1 MMAARR
7 KRVAGKPP
15 EEKRASSSKEKGV
28 EKQKS
33 KEAIVEDTQEK
44 EDKIVPVE
52 EGSEFPFKEKEIPI
66 EEEKSVEKG
75 NLGFHNRAP
84 LQADERAKELL
95 KNTLQ
100 HPITLTAEDLL
111 NVSEPMRMEL
121 KKLLTKKR
129 LEKKSVHFSGD
140 TSGIDGPWRNVSSPS
155 VKGKV
160 TTLPDATCEI
170 LKEDKDGLRKGDI
183 VIGDPVSQY
192 LATLRPGEKPK
203 PIVVARES
211 QGLRAIY
218 PLINTVGV
226 TESLLDSGS
235 QIISMS
241 KKVADELGVKW
252 NSEFTIEMESA
263 NRSLEST
270 LGLAKNVPFSCGAIT
285 VYLQVHIM
293 SNPAYKVLLGRPFDI
308 VTESLVKNDKDGG
321 QTLTLTDPNSGE
333 RCVMVTYERGKPPD
347 ILKKPVKEDFQN
359 ALRKQC

>member
-7 KRVAGKPP
+7 KRGAGKPP
-15 EEKRASSSKEKGV
+15 EEKRASSSKEKDE
-28 EKQKS
+28 EKQK
-33 KEAIVEDTQEK
+33 EAVIEDTQENQNK
-44 EDKIVPVE
+44 AAQETVE
-52 EGSEFPFKEKEIPI
+52 LDFPFKENEIPI
-66 EEEKSVEKG
+66 VEEKSVAKG

-111 NVSEPMRMEL
+111 NVSEPIRMEL

-129 LEKKSVHFSGD
+129 LEKKTVHFSGD
-140 TSGIDGPWRNVSSPS
+140 TSGIDGPWRDVSSSS
-155 VKGKV
+155 VKGRV
-160 TTLPDATCEI
+160 TTLPDATCEV
-170 LKEDKDGLRKGDI
+170 LKEDKDGLKKGDI

-192 LATLRPGEKPK
+192 LATLSPGEKPK

-218 PLINTVGV
+218 PLINAVGV

-235 QIISMS
+235 QIISMA
-241 KKVADELGVKW
+241 KKVANELGVKW

-263 NRSLEST
+263 NRTLEST
-270 LGLAKNVPFSCGAIT
+270 LGLARNVPFSCGAIT

-293 SNPAYKVLLGRPFDI
+293 LNPAYKVLLGRPFDI
-308 VTESLVKNDKDGG
+308 ITESLVKNDKDGG
-321 QTLTLTDPNSGE
+321 QTLTLTNPNSGE
-333 RCVMVTYERGKPPD
+333 RCIMATYERGKPPE
-347 ILKKPVKEDFQN
+347 ILKKPVNEDFQN

>member
-1 MMAARR
+1 MAARR
-7 KRVAGKPP
+7 RRIAGKPP
-15 EEKRASSSKEKGV
+15 EEKKPSILKEKGV

-33 KEAIVEDTQEK
+33 MEAVVEDTQEK
-44 EDKIVPVE
+44 EEKRVQVE
-52 EGSEFPFKEKEIPI
+52 SELDFPFKENEMPT
-66 EEEKSVEKG
+66 VERKNATKG

-111 NVSEPMRMEL
+111 NVSEPIRMEL

-140 TSGIDGPWRNVSSPS
+140 TSGVEGPWRDISSSS
-155 VKGKV
+155 VKGIIN
-160 TTLPDATCEI
+160 TLPDAICET
-170 LKEDKDGLRKGDI
+170 LKEDRDGLKKGDI

-203 PIVVARES
+203 TIVVARES

-235 QIISMS
+235 QIISMAR
-241 KKVADELGVKW
+241 KVAEELGIKW

-270 LGLAKNVPFSCGAIT
+270 LGLAKNIPFACGAIT

-308 VTESLVKNDKDGG
+308 ITESLVKNEKDGG
-321 QTLTLTDPNSGE
+321 QTLTLTDPNTGE
-333 RCVMVTYERGKPPD
+333 RCIMATYERGKPPE
-347 ILKKPVKEDFQN
+347 ILKKPVSEDFQN

>member
-1 MMAARR
+1 MMAAKR
-7 KRVAGKPP
+7 KRGAGKLP
-15 EEKRASSSKEKGV
+15 EEKRASSSKEKDE
-28 EKQKS
+28 EKQK
-33 KEAIVEDTQEK
+33 ETVVEDTQEDQNK
-44 EDKIVPVE
+44 AVQEEVE
-52 EGSEFPFKEKEIPI
+52 LDFSFKKNEIPI
-66 EEEKSVEKG
+66 VEEKSVAKG

-111 NVSEPMRMEL
+111 NVSEPIRMEL

-140 TSGIDGPWRNVSSPS
+140 ISGIDGPWRDVSSSS
-155 VKGKV
+155 VKGRV
-160 TTLPDATCEI
+160 TALPDATCEI
-170 LKEDKDGLRKGDI
+170 LKEDRDGLKRGDI

-203 PIVVARES
+203 PIAVARES
-211 QGLRAIY
+211 QDLRAIY

-226 TESLLDSGS
+226 TESLLDSGL
-235 QIISMS
+235 QIISMA

-252 NSEFTIEMESA
+252 NSEFTIEMKSA
-263 NRSLEST
+263 NRTLEST
-270 LGLAKNVPFSCGAIT
+270 LGLAKNVPFFCGAIT

-293 SNPAYKVLLGRPFDI
+293 SNPAYKVSLGRPFDI
-308 VTESLVKNDKDGG
+308 ITESLVKNDKDGG

-333 RCVMVTYERGKPPD
+333 RCIMATYERGKPPE
-347 ILKKPVKEDFQN
+347 ILKKPVNEDFQN

>member
-7 KRVAGKPP
+7 KRLAGKPP
-15 EEKRASSSKEKGV
+15 EEKGTSNIKGKSV
-28 EKQKS
+28 EKQS
-33 KEAIVEDTQEK
+33 SRESVVDDTQGEEEK
-44 EDKIVPVE
+44 IPQAEAVL
-52 EGSEFPFKEKEIPI
+52 EFPFKESEVPI
-66 EEEKSVEKG
+66 VEGKSVTKG
-75 NLGFHNRAP
+75 NSGFHNRAP

-100 HPITLTAEDLL
+100 HPISLTAEDLL

-129 LEKKSVHFSGD
+129 LEKKSVHFSESS
-140 TSGIDGPWRNVSSPS
+140 SGIEGPWRDVSSSS
-155 VKGKV
+155 VKGK
-160 TTLPDATCEI
+160 TSTLPEATCEI
-170 LKEDKDGLRKGDI
+170 LAEDRDGMKKGDI

-235 QIISMS
+235 QIISMAR
-241 KKVADELGVKW
+241 KVAEELEIKW
-252 NSEFTIEMESA
+252 NTEFTIEMESA

-270 LGLAKNVPFSCGAIT
+270 LGLARNVPFACGAIT
-285 VYLQVHIM
+285 VFLQVHIM

-308 VTESLVKNDKDGG
+308 VTESLVQNDKDGG

-333 RCVMVTYERGKPPD
+333 RCIMATYERGKPPD
-347 ILKKPVKEDFQN
+347 ILKKPVNEDFQN
-359 ALRKQC
+359 ALRKQ

>member
-1 MMAARR
+1 MAARR

-15 EEKRASSSKEKGV
+15 EEKDTSNAKGKSV
-28 EKQKS
+28 GKQKS
-33 KEAIVEDTQEK
+33 SVPVVEDTQDSEEKMLQEELALELPFVEK
-44 EDKIVPVE
+44 EVSNI
-52 EGSEFPFKEKEIPI
+52 
-66 EEEKSVEKG
+66 EKSSVSKG
-75 NLGFHNRAP
+75 NSGFHNRAP

-95 KNTLQ
+95 RNTLQ
-100 HPITLTAEDLL
+100 HPISLTAEDLL

-129 LEKKSVHFSGD
+129 LEKKSVHFSESS
-140 TSGIDGPWRNVSSPS
+140 SGVDGPWRDVSSSS

-160 TTLPDATCEI
+160 STLPDATCEI
-170 LKEDKDGLRKGDI
+170 LAEDRDGMRKGDI

-211 QGLRAIY
+211 HGLRAIY

-235 QIISMS
+235 QIISMAR
-241 KKVADELGVKW
+241 KVAEELGIKW

-270 LGLAKNVPFSCGAIT
+270 LGLAKNVPFACGAIT
-285 VYLQVHIM
+285 VFLQVHIM

-333 RCVMVTYERGKPPD
+333 RCIMATYERGKPPD
-347 ILKKPVKEDFQN
+347 ILKKPVSEDFQN